1 MALARLTQFQ
11 FLDRELLL
19 SYSDGRQWYVP
30 YLGIIATL
38 IDPTSGEYVAK
49 IFEKG
54 LVGETLEATQNDL
67 NALGSDVW
75 DFIKDIN
82 NQVGS
87 LAFWDAYYAEYAD
100 RATADGGIRDS
111 STATRCAKFTF
122 IEIMPLATEGY
133 IYTWNTQFRSAADG
147 GNGFDPAS
155 LDCAYPKV
163 DQILN
168 T

>member
-54 LVGETLEATQNDL
+54 LVGETLEATQANL
-67 NALGSDVW
+67 NALGSNVSS
-75 DFIKDIN
+75 FI
-82 NQVGS
+82 NQVNNRVGN
-87 LAFWDAYYAEYAD
+87 LAFWDEYYSDYID
-100 RATADGGIRDS
+100 RGTADGGIRDS
-111 STATRCAKFTF
+111 RLARRCAKDRFFLLVPFANNSYILTF
-122 IEIMPLATEGY
+122 
-133 IYTWNTQFRSAADG
+133 NTQMRSLADS
-147 GNGFDPAS
+147 GNGFDART
-155 LDCAYPKV
+155 LDCAAGRITP
-163 DQILN
+163 IIN
-168 T
+168 